1 MNYCSNNSVVAIV
14 ERTQHCLS
22 ETFTK
27 YQKKVSNEACKAVR
41 RVICRDPSKAME
53 VSMTCRKE
61 TILFFI
67 HNRNRNR
74 LRKEEFIS
82 VALIIAILLF
92 FLLGLHL
99 VRVYHRTYAY
109 GEGGCLSTG
118 FWFYEECQI
127 VT

>member
-53 VSMTCRKE
+53 VSMTCRKVC
-61 TILFFI
+61 
-67 HNRNRNR
+67 RNRNR